1 MAVGSRGHRVLLEDG
16 QGLGPRPGCSE
27 VTAAAQPVSL
37 SLHHVQQSCA
47 ERPQTTD
54 SARCRGGPAL
64 VPANLTRRSALHP
77 VPLAACQLPG
87 MPVGDSW
94 SPARYCHTSRGP
106 RYDWLARS
114 APGILDAWTFSD
126 SRTLQAIK
134 RGVSGAKE
142 RGHTE
147 IGRAAAAQ
155 WPLRASRRLWSSDD
169 LTPRGPQSSQRDR
182 ACERKTT
189 ATAATITSVT
199 TTKAIFMTSK
209 IVTTT
214 TTVVIF
220 ITSNITTN
228 TTIAIFMT
236 SNFVTTTTTIITT
249 ITIIIFLTSNIFT
262 TTTIPTFITSNIT
275 TNTTIT
281 IFTTTTTTATFITS
295 NITTNTCI
303 TSNITTNTTFITSS
317 IVTTIATTVTAF
329 ITSNIIT
336 TTFFTSNITTNTFSP
351 PTSHQHLYQHHSLQN
366 HLHHLIIT
374 TDTLSGPTCFITK
387 MWVNV
392 LGSGSPGKQRPYIP
406 V

>member
-64 VPANLTRRSALHP
+64 VPANLCEIVPQLRPQRRAVLRLLCEVESGETACPLPECTPPQQRGAHP
-77 VPLAACQLPG
+77 RPPG
-87 MPVGDSW
+87 RGAPPCTLCRWPPAS
-94 SPARYCHTSRGP
+94 SPACLWVTPG
-106 RYDWLARS
+106 
-114 APGILDAWTFSD
+114 APPDTVTHPGGLGMT
-126 SRTLQAIK
+126 
-134 RGVSGAKE
+134 G
-142 RGHTE
+142 
-147 IGRAAAAQ
+147 
-155 WPLRASRRLWSSDD
+155 
-169 LTPRGPQSSQRDR
+169 
-182 ACERKTT
+182 TT